1 MKADSGFP
9 FRVSSAG
16 EDGAE
21 MHTLD
26 SRAALPT
33 SEAELA
39 PTGLI
44 EACSIPFGAC
54 PDGKHQVR
62 EIELSRA

>member
-1 MKADSGFP
+1 
-9 FRVSSAG
+9 
-16 EDGAE
+16 